1 MSWQM
6 QEAKNRL
13 SEVVRAAQTQGAQ
26 IISVHGK
33 DTVVVLSLT
42 DYRQLLGQREPLG
55 LFLMRTAPRDP
66 GSDPGELFKRSD
78 DIGRTIDL

>member
-13 SEVVRAAQTQGAQ
+13 SEVVRAAETQGAQ

-33 DTVVVLSLT
+33 DTAVLLSLA
-42 DYRQLLGQREPLG
+42 DYRKLQTQIEPLG
-55 LFLMRTAPRDP
+55 TFLMRTAPRDLDI
-66 GSDPGELFKRSD
+66 DPDELFKR
-78 DIGRTIDL
+78 IDEVDRPVDL

>member
-33 DTVVVLSLT
+33 DAAVVLSLA
-42 DYRQLLGQREPLG
+42 DYRKLQAQREPLG
-55 LFLMRTAPRDP
+55 TFLMRTAPRDLDI
-66 GSDPGELFKRSD
+66 DPDELFKRSD
-78 DIGRTIDL
+78 DTGRDIDL